1 LKPRN
6 GDRTSSLIA
15 TKHSYE
21 CVHRWPIRR
30 RGATVDEDNVASSVQ
45 HHITAKLM
53 EVRTGPVRQAPV
65 PEASCIRHDRVTVE
79 EPEECAAT
87 EPVSVVEPTGL
98 IADHDEGE
106 ISEPVESP

>member
-1 LKPRN
+1 
-6 GDRTSSLIA
+6 
-15 TKHSYE
+15 
-21 CVHRWPIRR
+21 
-30 RGATVDEDNVASSVQ
+30 VDEDNVASSVQ